1 MWFLAGFIGTAILV
15 PTVNFLL
22 TVLVVLS
29 TSRLRHRRKMLLGAK
44 EHLVFFAILGG
55 GLWIALHYNVQHPL
69 GNDIPSGVLASILIE
84 AWVFA
89 PSWAR
94 LSEPG
99 ASKAPWLQL

>member
-1 MWFLAGFIGTAILV
+1 MYFLAGFFGTAIGV

-22 TVLVVLS
+22 TVLVLA
-29 TSRLRHRRKMLLGAK
+29 TLRSQRKRKVFLCAK

-55 GLWIALHYNVQHPL
+55 GLWIALHYNIQHPL

-84 AWVFA
+84 AWVFV